1 MGWIRSSQLSDP
13 PPWLLRQIHSP
24 KAKPE
29 CKLKFDKEYN
39 ELWRKAR
46 PIGVPRHLLTGISTT
61 NLKILIQLLSHKLN
75 STKKGQPAGKNKA
88 TPVNTAP
95 SAPQQ
100 ELIDLTDP
108 QAKNAYPR
116 GGL

>member
-13 PPWLLRQIHSP
+13 PPWRLRQIHSP
-24 KAKPE
+24 MTKPE
-29 CKLKFDKEYN
+29 CKLKFYTKRN
-39 ELWRKAR
+39 ELWRKAGA
-46 PIGVPRHLLTGISTT
+46 IGVPQHLLIGISTT
-61 NLKILIQLLSHKLN
+61 DLKILVQSLSHKLN
-75 STKKGQPAGKNKA
+75 SAKTGQSAENKA
-88 TPVNTAP
+88 TFNTAP

>member
-1 MGWIRSSQLSDP
+1 ME
-13 PPWLLRQIHSP
+13 H
-24 KAKPE
+24 K
-29 CKLKFDKEYN
+29 
-39 ELWRKAR
+39 ELWSKAR
-46 PIGVPRHLLTGISTT
+46 AIGVPWHLLIGISTT
-61 NLKILIQLLSHKLN
+61 DLKILVQSLSHKLN
-75 STKKGQPAGKNKA
+75 STKTGQPAENKA
-88 TPVNTAP
+88 TVNSAP